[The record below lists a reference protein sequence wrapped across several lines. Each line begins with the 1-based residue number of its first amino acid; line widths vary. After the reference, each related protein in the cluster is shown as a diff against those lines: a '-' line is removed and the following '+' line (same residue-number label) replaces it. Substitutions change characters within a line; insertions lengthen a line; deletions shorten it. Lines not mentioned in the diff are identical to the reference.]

1 MESHLAS
8 KDSSITQQ
16 FVHKLPNT
24 ADWATDRRMVKYF
37 NSGGNSFS
45 PVGVKVMRFDLT
57 SSGQEFLDPL
67 TTMVQIKVV
76 NDSFVSGN
84 ADTNIHLVNFAPCF
98 IKRCIVRAGGVTV
111 SDEDMWNRNYH
122 MLMQFSPQSARDN
135 LAVAAGKKGD
145 VITNQATLGFPLL
158 APLFQQTKALPL
170 SVMNLTVHLELV
182 DATSDVMQKTAD
194 LPAGVNGQST
204 SWHIEEPVL
213 LCDLITLDS
222 SLASEYSNMLLKG
235 RSLSI
240 PFVSYYTVP
249 HVITNGAGGFQIAMT
264 RSLTRLKAMF
274 MTFANSAN
282 DKYAADLKYSS
293 ISDAQITE
301 WQAQI
306 GSKKYPES
314 NALQTIPEYWFR
326 LLEAIGIHS
335 SVFTNSA
342 ITLADYKGDSWIIGV
357 NLQKVLSEDPNGNYS
372 GTSTKMGDLLTFRTK
387 NIATSI
393 DTAYVTLAYD
403 GILNVSEEGCAV
415 FD

>member
-1 MESHLAS
+1 
-8 KDSSITQQ
+8 
-16 FVHKLPNT
+16 
-24 ADWATDRRMVKYF
+24 
-37 NSGGNSFS
+37 
-45 PVGVKVMRFDLT
+45 
-57 SSGQEFLDPL
+57 
-67 TTMVQIKVV
+67 
-76 NDSFVSGN
+76 
-84 ADTNIHLVNFAPCF
+84 
-98 IKRCIVRAGGVTV
+98 
-111 SDEDMWNRNYH
+111 
-122 MLMQFSPQSARDN
+122 
-135 LAVAAGKKGD
+135 
-145 VITNQATLGFPLL
+145 
-158 APLFQQTKALPL
+158 
-170 SVMNLTVHLELV
+170 
-182 DATSDVMQKTAD
+182 
-194 LPAGVNGQST
+194 
-204 SWHIEEPVL
+204 
-213 LCDLITLDS
+213 
-222 SLASEYSNMLLKG
+222 MLLKG

-387 NIATSI
+387 NIATSL

-403 GILNVSEEGCAV
+403 GILQVSEEGCAV

>member
-8 KDSSITQQ
+8 RESSISSQ

-45 PVGVKVMRFDLT
+45 PVGVKNMRFDLT

-76 NDSFVSGN
+76 NDGYVQGN
-84 ADTNIHLVNFAPCF
+84 ADTNIHMVNFAPCF

-111 SDEDMWNRNYH
+111 SDEDFWSRNYH

-135 LAVAAGKKGD
+135 LSVAAGQRGT
-145 VITNQATLGFPLL
+145 VITNQMTLGFPLL

-170 SVMNLTVHLELV
+170 NVMSLQVHLELV
-182 DATSDVMQKTAD
+182 DATADVMLKTSD
-194 LPAGVNGQST
+194 LPVGVNAQSS

-222 SLASEYSNMLLKG
+222 SLSAEFSNHLLKG
-235 RSLSI
+235 KSLSI

-274 MTFANSAN
+274 MTFAHSSN
-282 DKYAADLKYSS
+282 DKYAYDLKASS
-293 ISDAQITE
+293 ISDSQITE

-306 GSKKYPES
+306 GSKKYPET
-314 NALQTIPEYWFR
+314 ALQTYPEYWFK

-335 SVFTNSA
+335 SMFTNSA
-342 ITLADYKGDSWIIGV
+342 ITLSDYKDDSWIIGV
-357 NLQKVLSEDPNGNYS
+357 NLQKVLSEDPAGNYS

-387 NIATSI
+387 NIATSL
-393 DTAYVTLAYD
+393 DTAYVTLVYD
-403 GILNVSEEGCAV
+403 GILSLSEESVSV